1 MSDPV
6 FKAVGVPAL
15 FAAQV
20 NEEVCR
26 SGGVLRSHVPHD
38 AEGVAG
44 HLTNLDVAGGGEGA
58 VHFCHVLLNH
68 GIKEELLE
76 KRVIRN

>member
-26 SGGVLRSHVPHD
+26 SGGVLRSHIPHD

-44 HLTNLDVAGGGEGA
+44 HLANLDVAGGGERG
-58 VHFCHVLLNH
+58 VHRCHVLSNH
-68 GIKEELLE
+68 GIKEKSLE
-76 KRVIRN
+76 KRVIWN